1 MNNNNSIPIG
11 IFDSG
16 VGGLTVFKEIRRAF
30 PIYDIVYFGDTAR
43 VPYGTKSKETII
55 EYSMQNARFLL
66 QQGVEV
72 IVIACNTASAFALE
86 SLQKVIDMP
95 VIGVIDAGAEAAL
108 KATRNGKIGVIG
120 TEGTVNSHAY
130 RDAIRYQ
137 VSGIG
142 YQEVKNPPCPPLKR
156 RETVGDCPYERG
168 EVEVFEKACPLFVPL
183 AEEGW
188 HEHSVT
194 KQVAEIYLSDLLK
207 SGIDTLVLGCTHYPI
222 LKNVIKEVAGE
233 SVVLVDSAE
242 AVLEH
247 LRVVLKTPTSTV
259 DTEIIGKDHFY
270 VSDNAEKFARI
281 AKIILKVEEINIER
295 VSI

>member
-1 MNNNNSIPIG
+1 MKNNNTIPIG

-30 PIYDIVYFGDTAR
+30 PTNDIVYFGDTAR

-55 EYSMQNARFLL
+55 EYSIQNARFLL
-66 QQGVEV
+66 QQGVEI

-86 SLQKVIDMP
+86 SLQKVIDIP

-137 VSGIG
+137 ISGIG
-142 YQEVKNPPCPPLKR
+142 YQDKPTCYPLKR
-156 RETVGDCPYERG
+156 EETIGDCPYEREEI
-168 EVEVFEKACPLFVPL
+168 EVLEKACPLFVPL

-194 KQVAEIYLSDLLK
+194 QQVAEIYLSDLLK
-207 SGIDTLVLGCTHYPI
+207 AGIDTLVLGCTHYPI
-222 LKNVIKEVAGE
+222 IKNVIK
-233 SVVLVDSAE
+233 
-242 AVLEH
+242 
-247 LRVVLKTPTSTV
+247 
-259 DTEIIGKDHFY
+259 
-270 VSDNAEKFARI
+270 
-281 AKIILKVEEINIER
+281 
-295 VSI
+295 

>member
-1 MNNNNSIPIG
+1 MKNNNNTIPIG

-30 PIYDIVYFGDTAR
+30 PTNDIVYFGDTAR

-86 SLQKVIDMP
+86 SLQKVIDIP

-137 VSGIG
+137 ISGIG
-142 YQEVKNPPCPPLKR
+142 YQDKPTCYPLKR
-156 RETVGDCPYERG
+156 EETIGDCPYER
-168 EVEVFEKACPLFVPL
+168 EEIEVFEKACPLFVPL

-194 KQVAEIYLSDLLK
+194 QQVAEIYLSDLLK
-207 SGIDTLVLGCTHYPI
+207 AGIDTLVLGCTHYPI
-222 LKNVIKEVAGE
+222 IKNVIKEVVGE
-233 SVVLVDSAE
+233 GIVLVDSAE

-247 LRVVLKTPTSTV
+247 VRVVLPPPTSAV
-259 DTEIIGKDHFY
+259 KTEIKGKDHFY

-281 AKIILKVEEINIER
+281 AKIILEISEINIEK
-295 VSI
+295 VNI

>member
-1 MNNNNSIPIG
+1 MKNNNNTIPIG

-30 PIYDIVYFGDTAR
+30 PTNDIVYFGDTAR

-156 RETVGDCPYERG
+156 G
-168 EVEVFEKACPLFVPL
+168 EFEVFEKACPLFVPL

-194 KQVAEIYLSDLLK
+194 KQVTEIYLSDLLK

-222 LKNVIKEVAGE
+222 LKNVIKEVTGE

-281 AKIILKVEEINIER
+281 AKIILEVNEINIER